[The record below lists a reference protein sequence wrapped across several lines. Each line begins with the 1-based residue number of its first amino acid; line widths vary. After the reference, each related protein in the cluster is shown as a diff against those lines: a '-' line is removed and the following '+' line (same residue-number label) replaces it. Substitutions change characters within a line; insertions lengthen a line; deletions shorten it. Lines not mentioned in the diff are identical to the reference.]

1 MKAQNF
7 NYLQKVVEQPRLPY
21 NFANYFG
28 HSISIDGN
36 FAVVGAPSSGNM
48 SHISYGGAA
57 FIYEKVR
64 NEDSLYVLNGNSQHL
79 AQISI
84 LQDSIAAKTTADNT
98 IWTNI
103 QNTRN
108 NTATILDIDNSN
120 ILVSAIF
127 EENEKK
133 VNEVY
138 LNTIAKRNFDY
149 SASHLSLLESVASQ
163 CPWEGGN
170 AVFRARGMLALV
182 QRVII
187 NDESMCNAAKSYSNE
202 EDKHVIEEFIVENEY
217 IKLYPNPAQNYITI
231 ELQSKIDAKIE
242 SVEIFNI
249 SGQGLKYYNNIS
261 TEQLFQ
267 IELESLSEG
276 MYICRIILSDNSIQ
290 TVKFSVVK

>member
-1 MKAQNF
+1 
-7 NYLQKVVEQPRLPY
+7 
-21 NFANYFG
+21 
-28 HSISIDGN
+28 
-36 FAVVGAPSSGNM
+36 
-48 SHISYGGAA
+48 
-57 FIYEKVR
+57 
-64 NEDSLYVLNGNSQHL
+64 
-79 AQISI
+79 
-84 LQDSIAAKTTADNT
+84 
-98 IWTNI
+98 
-103 QNTRN
+103 
-108 NTATILDIDNSN
+108 
-120 ILVSAIF
+120 
-127 EENEKK
+127 
-133 VNEVY
+133 
-138 LNTIAKRNFDY
+138 
-149 SASHLSLLESVASQ
+149 LESVASQ